1 MILALLLGACSAKA
15 DDPASEPQ
23 TQNSAEAVPSEAST
37 DSSERNTEEKEQV
50 TEILLQFGDTKLT
63 AVLDNSETSRAF
75 LKLLPLTLEM
85 RRYADREYYAAID
98 ELPEDGE
105 HIPDFENGDVTYY
118 TVGKS
123 LAIFFGNS
131 ENSNQGDLIRMGR
144 ITSDLSLFEAIGDSV
159 TVTITAAESEETA
172 ETMGYDFEQF
182 SNVNITG
189 IDIHSLT
196 KEELAVLYAQ
206 ARYCQAMT
214 DADIDTMR
222 ELVSEDMVFTHM
234 SGMQQTRE
242 EYFADVADGSLNY
255 FTIGIADPVI
265 KVDGDKAQIT
275 YTSVLNAN
283 AYGARG
289 TYRMKGTHRYEK
301 RDGAWIAV
309 NR

>member
-1 MILALLLGACSAKA
+1 
-15 DDPASEPQ
+15 
-23 TQNSAEAVPSEAST
+23 
-37 DSSERNTEEKEQV
+37 
-50 TEILLQFGDTKLT
+50 
-63 AVLDNSETSRAF
+63 
-75 LKLLPLTLEM
+75 M

-98 ELPEDGE
+98 ELPADGE
-105 HIPDFENGDVTYY
+105 RIPDFENGDVTYY
-118 TVGKS
+118 TAGNS

-159 TVTITAAESEETA
+159 TVTITIAESGESA
-172 ETMGYDFEQF
+172 ETMKYDFKQF

-189 IDIHSLT
+189 IDLSSLNE
-196 KEELAVLYAQ
+196 EELAALYAQ

-234 SGMQQTRE
+234 SGRQQTRE

-255 FTIGIADPVI
+255 FTIGIADPMI

-275 YTSVLNAN
+275 YTSILNAN

-289 TYRMKGTHRYEK
+289 TYRMKGTHHYEK
-301 RDGAWIAV
+301 RDSAWIAV